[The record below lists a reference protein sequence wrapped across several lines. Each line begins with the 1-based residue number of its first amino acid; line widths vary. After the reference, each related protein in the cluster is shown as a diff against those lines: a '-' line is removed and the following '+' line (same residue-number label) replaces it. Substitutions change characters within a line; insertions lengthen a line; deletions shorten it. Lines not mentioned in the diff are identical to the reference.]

1 MSSAFDGEFRARFSL
16 SAWRKHLCRDRR
28 RRPLRK
34 GGGGRDVTNS
44 PFDVFLSLS
53 LPPAYAESATE
64 HAVCEKKSFPEKESN
79 GVTINFPYILRVKIP
94 IDHSFSY

>member
-1 MSSAFDGEFRARFSL
+1 MIYGFDGEFRARFSL

-53 LPPAYAESATE
+53 LPPAYAESAEE
-64 HAVCEKKSFPEKESN
+64 HAVCEKNLCLKRKATEL
-79 GVTINFPYILRVKIP
+79 T
-94 IDHSFSY
+94 